1 MKLHSVSGLA
11 LLGAAT
17 TVHAIS
23 TISTYG
29 NKFFYENGTQ
39 FFIKGV
45 AYQLTEDDPLVDK
58 TQCALD
64 ASLMQEL
71 GANSIRVY
79 HVDASSDHS
88 DCMTVFADAG
98 IYLLVDL
105 DTFDTYILPVWSV
118 PRLSFVPNE
127 KMPMLMLLPRYRI
140 ALGGTRPSMPGS
152 PRLWMSF
159 NSTTTPWV

>member
-1 MKLHSVSGLA
+1 MRLSCASGLA
-11 LLGAAT
+11 LLAATTTT

-23 TISTYG
+23 TISAYG

-45 AYQLTEDDPLVDK
+45 AYQLTESDPLADAD
-58 TQCALD
+58 QCARD

-79 HVDASSDHS
+79 HVDPDSDHT
-88 DCMTVFADAG
+88 DCMSTLADAG

-105 DTFDTYILPVWSV
+105 DTFDTYILPV
-118 PRLSFVPNE
+118 P
-127 KMPMLMLLPRYRI
+127 LLP
-140 ALGGTRPSMPGS
+140 LPP
-152 PRLWMSF
+152 PF
-159 NSTTTPWV
+159 NSR